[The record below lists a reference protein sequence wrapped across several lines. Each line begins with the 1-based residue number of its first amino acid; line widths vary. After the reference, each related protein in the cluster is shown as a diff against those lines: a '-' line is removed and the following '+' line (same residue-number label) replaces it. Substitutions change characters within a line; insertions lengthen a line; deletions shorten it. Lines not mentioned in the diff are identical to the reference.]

1 MCEVLDRIENCGID
15 KGKAEGRIK
24 GRTQVMALMKK
35 LFEQNRIDDAK
46 KASEDA
52 AYYDRL
58 LKELGIGSESCVFIF
73 IWSMYQSVMNKLVFT
88 IRISVL

>member
-35 LFEQNRIDDAK
+35 LFEQQRIEETIK
-46 KASEDA
+46 TSEDA
-52 AYYDRL
+52 
-58 LKELGIGSESCVFIF
+58 
-73 IWSMYQSVMNKLVFT
+73 N
-88 IRISVL
+88 

>member
-1 MCEVLDRIENCGID
+1 MTADTLKTTRVLELYQDFLSGKLMCEVLDRIENCGID

-58 LKELGIGSESCVFIF
+58 LKELGI
-73 IWSMYQSVMNKLVFT
+73 N
-88 IRISVL
+88 

>member
-35 LFEQNRIDDAK
+35 LLSRIVLMMRK
-46 KASEDA
+46 KASRE
-52 AYYDRL
+52 RGL
-58 LKELGIGSESCVFIF
+58 L
-73 IWSMYQSVMNKLVFT
+73 
-88 IRISVL
+88 

>member
-35 LFEQNRIDDAK
+35 LFQSRRINDGCADFLL
-46 KASEDA
+46 DVLH
-52 AYYDRL
+52 L
-58 LKELGIGSESCVFIF
+58 LKNPFI
-73 IWSMYQSVMNKLVFT
+73 SDRNQL
-88 IRISVL
+88 

>member
-35 LFEQNRIDDAK
+35 LFEQNRIDD
-46 KASEDA
+46 
-52 AYYDRL
+52 DRL
-58 LKELGIGSESCVFIF
+58 LKELGI
-73 IWSMYQSVMNKLVFT
+73 N
-88 IRISVL
+88 

>member
-35 LFEQNRIDDAK
+35 LLSRIVLMMRK
-46 KASEDA
+46 
-52 AYYDRL
+52 RL
-58 LKELGIGSESCVFIF
+58 PRTRPIMTVC
-73 IWSMYQSVMNKLVFT
+73 
-88 IRISVL
+88 